1 MAKQSILIPLWNHK
15 KVCQKW
21 CRIPITN
28 YMLYYSLGVL
38 PSQHASHHRMPVTL
52 MKIWPSSFMHTE
64 LRNKTFCPWTWELL
78 LWNLTQTK
86 TWKRWWGDHLQ
97 FPIFSAMRAMHL
109 TSLMLGLKLTPPGQ
123 ILHCTLW
130 RTGSSSCLLALL
142 NFNTVNRILGT
153 FTISLIDIKSPQ
165 PFSENPPYF
174 WAPLV
179 ALQSQT
185 LHQKVPSLVDNDLK
199 YPSPCPAVVTNHCT
213 RWSKVVIS
221 STDVIWFKEA

>member
-1 MAKQSILIPLWNHK
+1 MGSKIGKAKYSDTTLEPQ

-21 CRIPITN
+21 CRIPIT
-28 YMLYYSLGVL
+28 YYNLGAL
-38 PSQHASHHRMPVTL
+38 PSQHASDHRMPVTPL
-52 MKIWPSSFMHTE
+52 KIWSSSFMQHRAPKQDQTAPE
-64 LRNKTFCPWTWELL
+64 LGNCWYETSPKQKPAG
-78 LWNLTQTK
+78 
-86 TWKRWWGDHLQ
+86 RWWGDHLQ

-109 TSLMLGLKLTPPGQ
+109 TSLMLGLKLTNPGQ

-165 PFSENPPYF
+165 PLSENPPYF
-174 WAPLV
+174 WAPLI

-199 YPSPCPAVVTNHCT
+199 YPSPCPAVVTNHRT
-213 RWSKVVIS
+213 RVIQGCNEFHWCHL
-221 STDVIWFKEA
+221 I